1 MDIPVPAIGRTEVLP
16 FLVVPPLFAPFIF
29 RLHFLVFWGDVWNR
43 VRREKVEKKKSST
56 GEEEHERNK
65 RNKKKSRTKVL
76 VKPLKIPVFM
86 KEVVQ
91 MNELQEFEYQ
101 SRKIRVFNNGW
112 FVATDVCAVLGIVN
126 VSDALRKLDDDEKMT
141 LGLTDSHSGSRGG
154 AQSINVINEPGLYSL
169 IMSSRKPE
177 AKKFKRWVTHEV
189 LPSIRKTGLYAVDE
203 VLNNPDMLI
212 NALMKLKKEREE
224 RRKLEVENAIKTQ
237 QIAEMTP
244 KVSYYDIVLQS
255 PSLVKTGV
263 IASDFG
269 MSANKLNSLLHDLG
283 VQYKQHDIWLLYAEY
298 RDKGYTQTK
307 TTTYGENKTKCWTY
321 WTQKGR
327 LFIYDLLKSEGILPV
342 CER

>member
-1 MDIPVPAIGRTEVLP
+1 
-16 FLVVPPLFAPFIF
+16 
-29 RLHFLVFWGDVWNR
+29 
-43 VRREKVEKKKSST
+43 
-56 GEEEHERNK
+56 
-65 RNKKKSRTKVL
+65 
-76 VKPLKIPVFM
+76 
-86 KEVVQ
+86 
-91 MNELQEFEYQ
+91 MNELQEFEYE

-112 FVATDVCAVLGIVN
+112 FAATDVCAILGLTN
-126 VSDALRKLDDDEKMT
+126 VSMALGKLDEDEKMT
-141 LGLTDSHSGSRGG
+141 LSLTESHSGSRGG

-203 VLNNPDMLI
+203 VLDNPDMLI
-212 NALMKLKKEREE
+212 SALEALKKEREALKKE
-224 RRKLEVENAIKTQ
+224 REARGKLEVENAIKTQ